1 MIRPGDDQMKQTLI
15 LLIIAAVLLTAL
27 PVNAGAAGVPE
38 IDLACVEQGEG
49 QYTVTVHFTDI
60 PAQNGVEYAQ
70 IRLIGSSGAYRIEED
85 SLRLLAKG
93 DILLTLR
100 HDPIADSLLVLIEPK
115 TNGLRG
121 IGSGGVFTFTLS
133 RVRETNQDPGFTLE
147 AILILKD
154 GAEQQIDRHIV
165 AELPAEPTQ
174 PPTTVPPT
182 MVPPTTVPPT
192 TVPSTTVPS
201 TTVPPTVPP
210 TTAAPTTVPT
220 TAAPTTVP
228 PTVPPTTAA
237 PTTAV
242 PTTAA
247 PTTAAPTTAA
257 PTTVPPTTEA
267 PTTAV
272 PTTVPSTTALPTE
285 PGGEEPPSGQTPW
298 GLILGIVGAML
309 MGGSA
314 WLIWAKKKKL
324 PPFSAAK
331 EDQDESA

>member
-1 MIRPGDDQMKQTLI
+1 MKQTLI
-15 LLIIAAVLLTAL
+15 LLIIAAVLLMAL
-27 PVNAGAAGVPE
+27 PVRAHAAAAAD
-38 IDLACVEQGEG
+38 IDLTCAEQDGD
-49 QYTVTVHFTDI
+49 QYTVTVYFTDI

-70 IRLIGSSGAYRIEED
+70 IRLTGSSGAYRIEED
-85 SLRLLAKG
+85 SLRQLEKG

-115 TNGLRG
+115 TNGFRG

-165 AELPAEPTQ
+165 AELPAEPNQPPTTVPPTTVPPTTV

-182 MVPPTTVPPT
+182 MVPPTTVP
-192 TVPSTTVPS
+192 STTVPP

-237 PTTAV
+237 PTTA
-242 PTTAA
+242 
-247 PTTAAPTTAA
+247 A

-267 PTTAV
+267 PTTAA

>member
-1 MIRPGDDQMKQTLI
+1 MKQTLI
-15 LLIIAAVLLTAL
+15 LLIIAAVLLMAL
-27 PVNAGAAGVPE
+27 PVRAHAAAAAD
-38 IDLACVEQGEG
+38 IDLTCAEQDGD
-49 QYTVTVHFTDI
+49 QYTVTVYFTDI

-115 TNGLRG
+115 TNGFRG

-182 MVPPTTVPPT
+182 TVPSTTVPPTTVPPT
-192 TVPSTTVPS
+192 TVPSTTVPP

-242 PTTAA
+242 PTTVP
-247 PTTAAPTTAA
+247 PTTAAPTTAV

-272 PTTVPSTTALPTE
+272 PTTVPPTTALPTE
-285 PGGEEPPSGQTPW
+285 PGGEEPPSRQTPW
-298 GLILGIVGAML
+298 SLILGIVGAML

-331 EDQDESA
+331 EDQDASA

>member
-1 MIRPGDDQMKQTLI
+1 MKQTLI
-15 LLIIAAVLLTAL
+15 LLIIAAVLLMAL
-27 PVNAGAAGVPE
+27 PVRANAAAAAD
-38 IDLACVEQGEG
+38 IDLTCAEQDGD
-49 QYTVTVHFTDI
+49 QYTVTVYFTDI

-70 IRLIGSSGAYRIEED
+70 IRLTGSSGAYRIEED

-115 TNGLRG
+115 TNGFRG

-182 MVPPTTVPPT
+182 
-192 TVPSTTVPS
+192 TVPSTTVPP

-237 PTTAV
+237 PTTA
-242 PTTAA
+242 
-247 PTTAAPTTAA
+247 A

-272 PTTVPSTTALPTE
+272 PTTVPPTTAAPTTAVPTTVPPTTALPTE

-298 GLILGIVGAML
+298 GLILGIVGVML

>member
-1 MIRPGDDQMKQTLI
+1 MKQTLI
-15 LLIIAAVLLTAL
+15 LLIIAAVLLMAL
-27 PVNAGAAGVPE
+27 PVRAHAAAAAD
-38 IDLACVEQGEG
+38 IDLTCAEQDGD
-49 QYTVTVHFTDI
+49 QYTVTVYFTDI

-70 IRLIGSSGAYRIEED
+70 IRLTGSSGAYRIEED
-85 SLRLLAKG
+85 SLRQLEKG

-115 TNGLRG
+115 TNGFRG

-182 MVPPTTVPPT
+182 VPTTAAPTTVPPTTVPPT
-192 TVPSTTVPS
+192 TVP
-201 TTVPPTVPP
+201 PTAP

-237 PTTAV
+237 PTTA
-242 PTTAA
+242 
-247 PTTAAPTTAA
+247 A

-272 PTTVPSTTALPTE
+272 PTTVPPTTALPTE

-298 GLILGIVGAML
+298 GLILGIVGAVL

-324 PPFSAAK
+324 PPFSTAK

>member
-1 MIRPGDDQMKQTLI
+1 MKQTLI
-15 LLIIAAVLLTAL
+15 LLIIAAVLLMAL
-27 PVNAGAAGVPE
+27 PVRANAAAAAD
-38 IDLACVEQGEG
+38 IDLTCAEQDED

-115 TNGLRG
+115 TNGFRG

-147 AILILKD
+147 TILILKD

-182 MVPPTTVPPT
+182 VPTTAAPTTVPPTTVPPT
-192 TVPSTTVPS
+192 TVP
-201 TTVPPTVPP
+201 PTAP

-228 PTVPPTTAA
+228 PTVPPTT
-237 PTTAV
+237 V
-242 PTTAA
+242 
-247 PTTAAPTTAA
+247 APTTAA

-272 PTTVPSTTALPTE
+272 PTTVPPTTAAPTTAVPTTVPPTTALPTE

-298 GLILGIVGAML
+298 GLILGIVGVML

>member
-1 MIRPGDDQMKQTLI
+1 MKQAFRVLI
-15 LLIIAAVLLTAL
+15 LAAVLLMAL
-27 PVNAGAAGVPE
+27 PVRANAAAAAD
-38 IDLACVEQGEG
+38 IDLTCAEQGED

-70 IRLIGSSGAYRIEED
+70 IRLTGSSGAYRIEED
-85 SLRLLAKG
+85 SLRLLEKG
-93 DILLTLR
+93 DIPLTLR

-115 TNGLRG
+115 TNGFRG

-182 MVPPTTVPPT
+182 TVPPT
-192 TVPSTTVPS
+192 TVPSTTVPP

-228 PTVPPTTAA
+228 PTVPPTTA
-237 PTTAV
+237 V
-242 PTTAA
+242 
-247 PTTAAPTTAA
+247 

-272 PTTVPSTTALPTE
+272 PTTVPPTTVLPTE
-285 PGGEEPPSGQTPW
+285 PGGEEPPSEQTPW

>member
-1 MIRPGDDQMKQTLI
+1 MKQTLI
-15 LLIIAAVLLTAL
+15 LLIIAAVLLMAL
-27 PVNAGAAGVPE
+27 PVRANAAAAAD
-38 IDLACVEQGEG
+38 IDLTCAEQDED

-85 SLRLLAKG
+85 SLRLLAEG
-93 DILLTLR
+93 NLLVTSR

-115 TNGLRG
+115 TNGFRG

-182 MVPPTTVPPT
+182 TVPPTTVPPT
-192 TVPSTTVPS
+192 TVPSTTVP
-201 TTVPPTVPP
+201 
-210 TTAAPTTVPT
+210 
-220 TAAPTTVP
+220 PTTVP

-237 PTTAV
+237 PTTAA
-242 PTTAA
+242 PTTEA
-247 PTTAAPTTAA
+247 PTTAV

-272 PTTVPSTTALPTE
+272 PTTVPPTTALPTE

>member
-1 MIRPGDDQMKQTLI
+1 MKQTLI
-15 LLIIAAVLLTAL
+15 LLIIAAVLLMAL
-27 PVNAGAAGVPE
+27 PVRAHAAAAAD
-38 IDLACVEQGEG
+38 IDLTCAEQDGD
-49 QYTVTVHFTDI
+49 QYTVTVYFTDI

-70 IRLIGSSGAYRIEED
+70 IRLTGSSGAYRIEED

-182 MVPPTTVPPT
+182 TVPPT
-192 TVPSTTVPS
+192 TVPSTTVP
-201 TTVPPTVPP
+201 
-210 TTAAPTTVPT
+210 
-220 TAAPTTVP
+220 PTTVP

-237 PTTAV
+237 P
-242 PTTAA
+242 P
-247 PTTAAPTTAA
+247 TAA

-272 PTTVPSTTALPTE
+272 PTTVPPTTALPAE

-298 GLILGIVGAML
+298 GLILGIVGAVL

>member
-1 MIRPGDDQMKQTLI
+1 MKQTLI
-15 LLIIAAVLLTAL
+15 LLIIAAVLLMAL
-27 PVNAGAAGVPE
+27 PVRAHAAAAAD
-38 IDLACVEQGEG
+38 IDLTCAEQDGD
-49 QYTVTVHFTDI
+49 QYTVTVYFTDI

-70 IRLIGSSGAYRIEED
+70 IRLTGSSGAYRIEED
-85 SLRLLAKG
+85 SLRQLEKG

-115 TNGLRG
+115 TNGFRG

-182 MVPPTTVPPT
+182 TVPPTTVPPTTVPPTTVPPT
-192 TVPSTTVPS
+192 TVPSTTVPP

-210 TTAAPTTVPT
+210 TTAAPTTV
-220 TAAPTTVP
+220 
-228 PTVPPTTAA
+228 
-237 PTTAV
+237 
-242 PTTAA
+242 

-272 PTTVPSTTALPTE
+272 PTTVPPTTEAPTTAVPTTVPPTTALPAE

-298 GLILGIVGAML
+298 GLILGIVGAVL

-324 PPFSAAK
+324 PPFSTAK

>member
-1 MIRPGDDQMKQTLI
+1 MKQTLI
-15 LLIIAAVLLTAL
+15 LLIIAAVLLMAL
-27 PVNAGAAGVPE
+27 PVRAHAAAAAD
-38 IDLACVEQGEG
+38 IDLTCAEQDGD
-49 QYTVTVHFTDI
+49 QYTVTVYFTDI

-70 IRLIGSSGAYRIEED
+70 IRLTGSSGAYRIEED
-85 SLRLLAKG
+85 SLRLLEKG

-100 HDPIADSLLVLIEPK
+100 HDPIVDSLLVLIEPK
-115 TNGLRG
+115 TNGFRG

-182 MVPPTTVPPT
+182 TVPPTTVPPTTVPPT
-192 TVPSTTVPS
+192 TVPSTTVPP

-210 TTAAPTTVPT
+210 TTAAPTTVPST
-220 TAAPTTVP
+220 TVPPTTVP
-228 PTVPPTTAA
+228 P
-237 PTTAV
+237 
-242 PTTAA
+242 
-247 PTTAAPTTAA
+247 
-257 PTTVPPTTEA
+257 TVPPTTEA

-272 PTTVPSTTALPTE
+272 PTTVPPATEAPSTAVPTTVPPTTALPTE

>member
-1 MIRPGDDQMKQTLI
+1 MKQTLI
-15 LLIIAAVLLTAL
+15 LLIIAAVLLMAL
-27 PVNAGAAGVPE
+27 PVRANAAAAAD
-38 IDLACVEQGEG
+38 IDLTCAEQDED

-115 TNGLRG
+115 TNGFRG

-147 AILILKD
+147 TILILKD

-182 MVPPTTVPPT
+182 TVPPTTVPPTTVPPT
-192 TVPSTTVPS
+192 TVPSTTVPP

-242 PTTAA
+242 PTT
-247 PTTAAPTTAA
+247 
-257 PTTVPPTTEA
+257 VPPMTEA

-272 PTTVPSTTALPTE
+272 PTTVPPTTVLPTE

>member
-1 MIRPGDDQMKQTLI
+1 MKQAFRILI
-15 LLIIAAVLLTAL
+15 LAAVLLMAL
-27 PVNAGAAGVPE
+27 PVRANAAAAAD
-38 IDLACVEQGEG
+38 IDLTCAEQDGD

-70 IRLIGSSGAYRIEED
+70 IRLIGSSGASRIEED
-85 SLRLLAKG
+85 SLRLLEKG

-182 MVPPTTVPPT
+182 TVPPTTVPTTMVPPT
-192 TVPSTTVPS
+192 TVPSTTVPP

-210 TTAAPTTVPT
+210 TTAAPTTVPPTAPT

-228 PTVPPTTAA
+228 PTAPTTAA

-242 PTTAA
+242 
-247 PTTAAPTTAA
+247 

-272 PTTVPSTTALPTE
+272 PTTVPPTTALPTE

-309 MGGSA
+309 TGGSA

>member
-1 MIRPGDDQMKQTLI
+1 MKQTLI
-15 LLIIAAVLLTAL
+15 LLIIAAVLLMAL
-27 PVNAGAAGVPE
+27 PVRAHAAAAAD
-38 IDLACVEQGEG
+38 IDLTCAEQDGD
-49 QYTVTVHFTDI
+49 QYTVTVYFTDI

-70 IRLIGSSGAYRIEED
+70 IRLTGSSGAYRIEED
-85 SLRLLAKG
+85 SLRQLEKG

-115 TNGLRG
+115 TNGFRG

-147 AILILKD
+147 TILILKD

-182 MVPPTTVPPT
+182 TVPPT
-192 TVPSTTVPS
+192 TVPSTTVPP

-237 PTTAV
+237 PTTA
-242 PTTAA
+242 
-247 PTTAAPTTAA
+247 A

-272 PTTVPSTTALPTE
+272 PTTVPPTTALPTE
-285 PGGEEPPSGQTPW
+285 PGGEEPPSRQTPW

>member
-1 MIRPGDDQMKQTLI
+1 MKQAFRVLI
-15 LLIIAAVLLTAL
+15 LAAVLLMAL
-27 PVNAGAAGVPE
+27 PVRANAAAAAD
-38 IDLACVEQGEG
+38 IDLTCAEQGEG
-49 QYTVTVHFTDI
+49 QYAVTVRVTDI
-60 PAQNGVEYAQ
+60 PVNNGVEYAQ
-70 IRLIGSSGAYRIEED
+70 ILLNGGSGAYRIEED
-85 SLRLLAKG
+85 SLRLLEKG

-115 TNGLRG
+115 TNGFRG

-182 MVPPTTVPPT
+182 TVPPTTVPPT
-192 TVPSTTVPS
+192 TVPSTTVP
-201 TTVPPTVPP
+201 
-210 TTAAPTTVPT
+210 
-220 TAAPTTVP
+220 PTTVP
-228 PTVPPTTAA
+228 PTVP
-237 PTTAV
+237 
-242 PTTAA
+242 

>member
-1 MIRPGDDQMKQTLI
+1 MKQAFRVLI
-15 LLIIAAVLLTAL
+15 LAAVLLMAL
-27 PVNAGAAGVPE
+27 PVRANAAAAADV
-38 IDLACVEQGEG
+38 DLTCAEQDGER
-49 QYTVTVHFTDI
+49 YTVTVHFTDI

-85 SLRLLAKG
+85 SLRLLAEG
-93 DILLTLR
+93 NLLVTSR

-115 TNGLRG
+115 TNGFRG

-182 MVPPTTVPPT
+182 TVPPTTVPPT
-192 TVPSTTVPS
+192 TVPSTTVPP

-242 PTTAA
+242 PTT
-247 PTTAAPTTAA
+247 
-257 PTTVPPTTEA
+257 VPPTTEA

-272 PTTVPSTTALPTE
+272 PTTVPPTTALPTE

>member
-1 MIRPGDDQMKQTLI
+1 MKQTLI
-15 LLIIAAVLLTAL
+15 LLIIAAVLLMAL
-27 PVNAGAAGVPE
+27 PVRAHAAAAAD
-38 IDLACVEQGEG
+38 IDLTCAEQDGD
-49 QYTVTVHFTDI
+49 QYTVTVYFTDI

-85 SLRLLAKG
+85 SLRLLVEG
-93 DILLTLR
+93 DLLVTSR
-100 HDPIADSLLVLIEPK
+100 HDPIADSLLVLLEPK
-115 TNGLRG
+115 HSGFRG
-121 IGSGGVFTFTLS
+121 IGSGGVLTFTLS

-182 MVPPTTVPPT
+182 
-192 TVPSTTVPS
+192 TVPSTTVPP

-242 PTTAA
+242 PTI
-247 PTTAAPTTAA
+247 
-257 PTTVPPTTEA
+257 VPPTTEA

-272 PTTVPSTTALPTE
+272 PTTVPPTTALPTE
-285 PGGEEPPSGQTPW
+285 PGGEEPPSRQTPW
-298 GLILGIVGAML
+298 SLILGIVGAML

>member
-1 MIRPGDDQMKQTLI
+1 MKQTLI
-15 LLIIAAVLLTAL
+15 LLIIAAVLLMAL
-27 PVNAGAAGVPE
+27 PVRAHAAAAAD
-38 IDLACVEQGEG
+38 IDLTCAEQDGD
-49 QYTVTVHFTDI
+49 QYTVTVYFTDI

-70 IRLIGSSGAYRIEED
+70 IRLTGSSGAYRIEED
-85 SLRLLAKG
+85 SLRLLEKG

-115 TNGLRG
+115 TNGFRG

-182 MVPPTTVPPT
+182 TVPPTTVPPT
-192 TVPSTTVPS
+192 TVPSTTVPP

-237 PTTAV
+237 PTTA
-242 PTTAA
+242 A
-247 PTTAAPTTAA
+247 PTTVP

-272 PTTVPSTTALPTE
+272 PTTVPPMTEAPTTAVPTTVPPTTALPTE
-285 PGGEEPPSGQTPW
+285 PGGEEPPSRQTPW

>member
-1 MIRPGDDQMKQTLI
+1 MKQAFRVLI
-15 LLIIAAVLLTAL
+15 LAAVLLMAL
-27 PVNAGAAGVPE
+27 PVRANAAAAAD
-38 IDLACVEQGEG
+38 IDLTCAERDED

-70 IRLIGSSGAYRIEED
+70 IRLTGSSGAYRIEED
-85 SLRLLAKG
+85 SLRLLEKG

-115 TNGLRG
+115 TNGFRG

-182 MVPPTTVPPT
+182 TVPPT
-192 TVPSTTVPS
+192 TVPSTTVPP

-228 PTVPPTTAA
+228 PTVPPTTEA

-242 PTTAA
+242 PTTVP
-247 PTTAAPTTAA
+247 PTTAAPTTAM

-267 PTTAV
+267 PTTAA

-298 GLILGIVGAML
+298 GLILGIVGAVL

>member
-1 MIRPGDDQMKQTLI
+1 MKQTLI

-27 PVNAGAAGVPE
+27 TVNAGAAGVPG

-49 QYTVTVHFTDI
+49 QYTVTVRFTDI
-60 PAQNGVEYAQ
+60 PVNNGVEYAQ
-70 IRLIGSSGAYRIEED
+70 ILLNGGSGAYRIGEN
-85 SLRLLAKG
+85 SLRLLAEG
-93 DILLTLR
+93 NLLVTSR

-115 TNGLRG
+115 TNGFRG

-182 MVPPTTVPPT
+182 TVPPTTVPPT
-192 TVPSTTVPS
+192 TVPPA
-201 TTVPPTVPP
+201 VPP

-242 PTTAA
+242 PTTVP
-247 PTTAAPTTAA
+247 PTTEAPTTAA

-272 PTTVPSTTALPTE
+272 PTTVPPTTALPAE
-285 PGGEEPPSGQTPW
+285 PGGEEPPSGQTPR

-324 PPFSAAK
+324 PPFSTAK

>member
-1 MIRPGDDQMKQTLI
+1 MKQAFRVLI
-15 LLIIAAVLLTAL
+15 LAAVLLMAL
-27 PVNAGAAGVPE
+27 PVRAHAAAAAD
-38 IDLACVEQGEG
+38 IDLTCAEQDGD
-49 QYTVTVHFTDI
+49 QYTVTVYFTDI

-70 IRLIGSSGAYRIEED
+70 IRLIGSSGAYRIGEN
-85 SLRLLAKG
+85 SVRLQAEG
-93 DILLTLR
+93 DILLTAQY
-100 HDPIADSLLVLIEPK
+100 DPIADSLLVLIEPK
-115 TNGLRG
+115 TNGFRG

-182 MVPPTTVPPT
+182 TVPPT
-192 TVPSTTVPS
+192 TVPSTTVPP

-210 TTAAPTTVPT
+210 TTAAPTTV
-220 TAAPTTVP
+220 
-228 PTVPPTTAA
+228 
-237 PTTAV
+237 
-242 PTTAA
+242 

-272 PTTVPSTTALPTE
+272 PTTVPPTTEAPTTAVPTTVPPTTALPAE